1 MPPIL
6 LLDYDGTL
14 ARTDEAV
21 ARCMFDTLADATG
34 APPDPARVTEVVAR
48 GLLIRDAFASLLGR
62 PRQDAES
69 EALARAYL
77 ARYAEYDRRHAR
89 AYPGVAE
96 TLRDLSARGIPLLL
110 VTNKETANA
119 DLSLGH
125 VGLRGLIPAIVGA
138 EAGQPSKPDPRLFH
152 DRIAPR
158 FPGAAPSDFIMVG
171 DTETDLAFARAA
183 GLRAAWA
190 RYGFGRAEACE
201 ALTPDFRLS
210 AFADLAR
217 LPLEAGGGA
226 PAGATPPAG
235 G

>member
-34 APPDPARVTEVVAR
+34 TPPDPARVAEVVAR

-62 PRQDAES
+62 AQDAES
-69 EALARAYL
+69 EALVQAYL

-96 TLRDLSARGIPLLL
+96 TLRELSARGLRLLL

-119 DLSLGH
+119 ELSLRH
-125 VGLRGLIPAIVGA
+125 VGLRELIPAIVGA
-138 EAGQPSKPDPRLFH
+138 EAGRPSKPDPQLFH
-152 DRIAPR
+152 DRIAPQ

-183 GLRAAWA
+183 GLRSAWA

-201 ALTPDFRLS
+201 ALAPDFRLS
-210 AFADLAR
+210 TFADLAR
-217 LPLEAGGGA
+217 LPLEAGGGE